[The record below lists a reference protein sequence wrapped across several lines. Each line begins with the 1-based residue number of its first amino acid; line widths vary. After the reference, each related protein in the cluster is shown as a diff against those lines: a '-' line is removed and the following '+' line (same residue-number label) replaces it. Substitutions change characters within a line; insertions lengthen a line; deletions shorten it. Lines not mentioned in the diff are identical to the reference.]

1 MVFQSTIPVG
11 IGLLFTDWWLDANAV
26 LSVGLG
32 VAGGLVAYFSLH
44 RAGQFNLPSV
54 VAWFGLYAA
63 FLVAVVL
70 SA

>member
-11 IGLLFTDWWLDANAV
+11 IGLIFTDWSLDANAI

-32 VAGGLVAYFSLH
+32 VAGGLIAYFSLH

-54 VAWFGLYAA
+54 IGWFGLYAA
-63 FLVAVVL
+63 FLVTVVF